1 MIASA
6 LGGWVAERL
15 IFGEVSTGASNDI
28 EKATSIARS
37 MVTTYGMSDSLGPL
51 ALGQPDTG
59 SYLGTQGEARA
70 YSERVAEA
78 IDAEV
83 RALIDAGMRQAEE
96 ILTQRHAVLDAL
108 AARLIE
114 DETIE
119 GDDLEQIFMGGSSA
133 DGVVKPLV
141 RYRQRAGS
149 ASNLVPLPR
158 LASGWASTSR
168 EASEPA
174 WGLTTRVRGL
184 NPFKLWRGLKLE
196 PSRLLLV
203 FGLLRRAGPK
213 TNPPLANPRLGRE
226 AEPA

>member
-1 MIASA
+1 
-6 LGGWVAERL
+6 VAERL

-28 EKATSIARS
+28 EKATTIARG

-51 ALGQPDTG
+51 ALGQRESG
-59 SYLGTQGEARA
+59 GYLGAQGEARA

-83 RALIDAGMRQAEE
+83 RALIDVGMRQAEE
-96 ILTQRHAVLDAL
+96 ILTQHQPVLDAL

-119 GDDLEQIFMGGSSA
+119 GDDLEQIFLGGASA
-133 DGVVKPLV
+133 DGIIRPLR
-141 RYRQRAGS
+141 RYRQRPGS
-149 ASNLVPLPR
+149 ANLVPLPS
-158 LASGWASTSR
+158 LAGGWATTVRDGPEGARSLSLSR
-168 EASEPA
+168 LKFWRGIKFEPA
-174 WGLTTRVRGL
+174 
-184 NPFKLWRGLKLE
+184 
-196 PSRLLLV
+196 RLLLV

-213 TNPPLANPRLGRE
+213 PNPALGRE